1 MHWFAIVL
9 SALHRFIAGARDVP
23 AHGMLER
30 VHPEALWLLRI
41 R

>member
-9 SALHRFIAGARDVP
+9 SALHRFIAGAREVP

-30 VHPEALWLLRI
+30 VHPEALWLLRN